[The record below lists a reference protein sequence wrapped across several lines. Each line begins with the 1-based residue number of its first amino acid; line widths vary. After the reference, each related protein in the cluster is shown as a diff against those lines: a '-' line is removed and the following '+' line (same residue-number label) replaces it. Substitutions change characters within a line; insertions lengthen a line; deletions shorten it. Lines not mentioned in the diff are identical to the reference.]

1 LDSTRKANPIPVPL
15 ATSYPSGE
23 VVARGPM
30 DLAGSG
36 RADTGV
42 RTTDLVTADP
52 AWVPSFFIIGPP
64 RTGTSWLYEV
74 LRPQVTLPSPLKE
87 TRFFDEHFHRGLKW
101 YQAHYQHVS
110 PKRRVG
116 EIAPTYFASTA
127 AAERIAQTIPRAKIV
142 CVFRHPVERI
152 LSLYRLKRAYGL
164 IPWTFELALSRDP
177 ELMESGKYASNLK
190 AWQHAMGEDNVLA
203 TIYDDLR
210 DRPQSYIDTLAD
222 FIDIPRFALTD
233 EQLRRVH
240 DSDSLTLPRSY
251 YRTRSATLMADWFK
265 ARRLGRIVA
274 AFHRSPLRKLVLGG
288 GRPFAKM
295 SRDTAAHLYDTFQPE
310 VEQLEIMLH
319 RDLSAWKSLR
329 AA

>member
-1 LDSTRKANPIPVPL
+1 
-15 ATSYPSGE
+15 
-23 VVARGPM
+23 M
-30 DLAGSG
+30 DLASSG
-36 RADTGV
+36 PADTGV
-42 RTTDLVTADP
+42 GTTDLVTADP
-52 AWVPSFFIIGPP
+52 VGLPSFFIIGPP

-74 LRPQVTLPSPLKE
+74 LRQQITLPSPLKE

-101 YQAHYQHVS
+101 YQGHYQHVS
-110 PKRRVG
+110 AKRRVG

-127 AAERIAQTIPRAKIV
+127 ASERIAQIIPQAKIV
-142 CVFRHPVERI
+142 CVFRNPVERV

-164 IPWTFELALSRDP
+164 IPWTFELAIARDP
-177 ELMESGKYASNLK
+177 ELMESSKYASNLK
-190 AWQHAMGEDNVLA
+190 AWQHAIGKDNVLA

-210 DRPQSYIDTLAD
+210 DGPQSYIDRLAD

-251 YRTRSATLMADWFK
+251 YRTRSATLVADWFK

-288 GRPFAKM
+288 GRPFAKV
-295 SRDTAAHLYDTFQPE
+295 SHDTAARLYDTFRPE
-310 VEQLEIMLH
+310 VEQLERMLN
-319 RDLSAWKSLR
+319 RDLSAWKSR
-329 AA
+329 RTA